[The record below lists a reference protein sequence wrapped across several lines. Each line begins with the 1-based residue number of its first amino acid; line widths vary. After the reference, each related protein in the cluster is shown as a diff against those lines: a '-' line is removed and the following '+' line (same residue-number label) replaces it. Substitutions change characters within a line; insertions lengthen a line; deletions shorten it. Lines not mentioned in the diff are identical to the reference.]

1 MAGTPEPPERP
12 SQASEAT
19 LIERAKG
26 GDMAALEELVMVNAD
41 RLFMALRRFGLTDD
55 EAQEVAQETFLRAW
69 RALGRFE
76 GRSQFFTWIYRIG
89 FNEAQRKLGRR
100 RPAPAPSGPDDDP
113 LDAVADEAPGPQER
127 AEQRE
132 LITHLADA
140 LAELPSSLREPVLL
154 RDVEGLSTSEAA
166 SLLELGE
173 AAFKSRLHRG
183 RLALRELVAGYLPPP
198 DAGPA

>member
-1 MAGTPEPPERP
+1 
-12 SQASEAT
+12 
-19 LIERAKG
+19 
-26 GDMAALEELVMVNAD
+26 MVNAD
-41 RLFMALRRFGLTDD
+41 RLFMALRRFVHRDD